1 MICLTCCIAK
11 WGEFPEFPHLGKLSF
26 KAVENFIKEQ
36 NKQLS
41 PVPLRLEI
49 YSPDVVDLR
58 LVDLPG
64 LIHVSRAFHSTAY
77 TNIYSFSKNPTRD
90 QPADMRERIKELCSK
105 YIDNKKTVVSCIV

>member
-64 LIHVSRAFHSTAY
+64 LIHVRRVVFILRPIQKFILFQESYKRSTRRY
-77 TNIYSFSKNPTRD
+77 EGTHQRIMQQIYR
-90 QPADMRERIKELCSK
+90 
-105 YIDNKKTVVSCIV
+105 